1 MNKVSDFFWKI
12 LSTHKFNDVGIF
24 TATRPGPISRRA
36 AQDAK
41 AKEVLSVREDGSNR
55 GTFVEVYL
63 KAVGL
68 APGNPWC
75 MAFIVLRLI
84 KAAAA
89 LGSVFPKE
97 IPKTGSTVLF
107 SDYGK
112 KKGFWIRRADLELG
126 RASLQ
131 PGDIVFY
138 FFPSKG
144 RIAHTGIV
152 VDLADNKNFFT
163 VEGNTSG
170 GINDSVDRD
179 GQGVYMKLRTLSSLG
194 LWGGAVRL
202 PF

>member
-1 MNKVSDFFWKI
+1 MNKVSEIFWKI
-12 LSTHKFNDVGIF
+12 LSTHKFNDVVSF
-24 TATRPGPISRRA
+24 AAVQPGPISRKA
-36 AQDAK
+36 AKDAT
-41 AKEVLSVREDGSNR
+41 AREVLSVREDGSNR
-55 GTFVEVYL
+55 GTIVEVYL

-75 MAFIVLRLI
+75 MAFVVLRLI
-84 KAAAA
+84 KAAAS
-89 LGSVFPKE
+89 LGLAFPKDV
-97 IPKTGSTVLF
+97 PKTGSTVLF

-112 KKGFWIRRADLELG
+112 NKGFWIRRADFELG
-126 RASLQ
+126 RANIQ

-152 VDLADNKNFFT
+152 VELADNKNFFT

-170 GINDSVDRD
+170 GISDNVDRD

-194 LWGGAVRL
+194 LWGGVVRL
-202 PF
+202 PY

>member
-24 TATRPGPISRRA
+24 AATRPGPISRRA

-41 AKEVLSVREDGSNR
+41 AREVLSVREDGSNR

-89 LGSVFPKE
+89 LGSVFPRE
-97 IPKTGSTVLF
+97 VPKTGSTVLF

-170 GINDSVDRD
+170 GINDDVDRD

-194 LWGGAVRL
+194 LWGGVVRL
-202 PF
+202 PY

>member
-1 MNKVSDFFWKI
+1 MNKVSEIFWKI
-12 LSTHKFNDVGIF
+12 LSTHKFNDVVSF
-24 TATRPGPISRRA
+24 AAVQPGPISRKA
-36 AQDAK
+36 AKDAT
-41 AKEVLSVREDGSNR
+41 AREVLSVREDGSNR

-75 MAFIVLRLI
+75 MAFVVLRLI
-84 KAAAA
+84 KAAAS
-89 LGSVFPKE
+89 LGLAFPKDV
-97 IPKTGSTVLF
+97 PKTGSTVLF

-112 KKGFWIRRADLELG
+112 DKGFWIRRADFELG
-126 RASLQ
+126 RANIQ
-131 PGDIVFY
+131 TGDIVFY

-152 VDLADNKNFFT
+152 VELADNKNFFT

-170 GINDSVDRD
+170 GISDNVDRD

-194 LWGGAVRL
+194 LWGGVVRL
-202 PF
+202 PY

>member
-24 TATRPGPISRRA
+24 AATRPGPISRRA

-41 AKEVLSVREDGSNR
+41 AREVLSVREDGSNR

-89 LGSVFPKE
+89 LGSVFPRE

-112 KKGFWIRRADLELG
+112 KKGFWIKRADLELG